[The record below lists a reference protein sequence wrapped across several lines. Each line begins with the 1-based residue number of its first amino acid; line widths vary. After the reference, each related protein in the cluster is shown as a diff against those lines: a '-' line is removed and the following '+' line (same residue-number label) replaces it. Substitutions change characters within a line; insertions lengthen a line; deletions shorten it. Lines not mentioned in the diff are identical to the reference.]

1 MANVE
6 GAPRGGHSPCRWQV
20 FAGFVAAACWGSGR
34 CHSCP
39 REAAW
44 SPQLGDGSLAQT
56 RRCTWGLT
64 LSLKRG
70 EKFKFKFKDSQQKK
84 KSAQYFIC
92 VFSHVNS
99 LVFIRN
105 WLDTPGWSTSWM
117 AAANK
122 AARISRSV
130 NTSCQSG
137 TRKKKS
143 SWLHVDAHHT
153 VFLFLWHTY
162 IQSWCGEQYVSR
174 LSDISS
180 VEAVVVGHIGVV
192 MVLQGHYVG
201 DECVHGN
208 PKSLQKISLLR
219 KTGSTRTEVV
229 SASCQ
234 LWFHVAE
241 SGLKLWLSPGRWQTS
256 CSWGVCCSRTRP
268 HERY

>member
-1 MANVE
+1 
-6 GAPRGGHSPCRWQV
+6 
-20 FAGFVAAACWGSGR
+20 
-34 CHSCP
+34 
-39 REAAW
+39 
-44 SPQLGDGSLAQT
+44 
-56 RRCTWGLT
+56 
-64 LSLKRG
+64 
-70 EKFKFKFKDSQQKK
+70 
-84 KSAQYFIC
+84 
-92 VFSHVNS
+92 
-99 LVFIRN
+99 
-105 WLDTPGWSTSWM
+105 M

-137 TRKKKS
+137 TRKKKKKS
-143 SWLHVDAHHT
+143 SRLNIDCIGCASHRA
-153 VFLFLWHTY
+153 FFLWHTY

-219 KTGSTRTEVV
+219 KTGSTRTEFV

-234 LWFHVAE
+234 LWFHLPE
-241 SGLKLWLSPGRWQTS
+241 SGLKLSLSPGRWQTS
-256 CSWGVCCSRTRP
+256 CS
-268 HERY
+268 

>member
-1 MANVE
+1 
-6 GAPRGGHSPCRWQV
+6 
-20 FAGFVAAACWGSGR
+20 
-34 CHSCP
+34 
-39 REAAW
+39 
-44 SPQLGDGSLAQT
+44 
-56 RRCTWGLT
+56 
-64 LSLKRG
+64 
-70 EKFKFKFKDSQQKK
+70 
-84 KSAQYFIC
+84 
-92 VFSHVNS
+92 
-99 LVFIRN
+99 
-105 WLDTPGWSTSWM
+105 M

-137 TRKKKS
+137 TRKKKNHHDYT
-143 SWLHVDAHHT
+143 LIALVAHHI

-234 LWFHVAE
+234 LWFHLPE
-241 SGLKLWLSPGRWQTS
+241 SGLKLSLSPGRWQTS
-256 CSWGVCCSRTRP
+256 CS
-268 HERY
+268 